1 MFLIFP
7 NSEHFFLFQ
16 NLFSSFS
23 FLLAKTLVLCWS
35 VAIIFIAPDTSLPLL
50 YAFLATA
57 ELNQKLT
64 PDPSW
69 ANQIIFPK
77 NLELEF
83 RVGGRPLLGR
93 WFGKRFKSWVGAD
106 MFGHLYTQAERER
119 NEPVKRSS
127 KIWYSQRETETDES
141 AQIFLNTWKEERR
154 EINMET

>member
-1 MFLIFP
+1 MFLTFP
-7 NSEHFFLFQ
+7 NSEHFFFFQ

-23 FLLAKTLVLCWS
+23 FLLARTLVLCGS

-64 PDPSW
+64 SDSSW

-83 RVGGRPLLGR
+83 RVGGQPLLGR
-93 WFGKRFKSWVGAD
+93 WLGKGCKGWVGAD
-106 MFGHLYTQAERER
+106 IFGHLYTQAERER
-119 NEPVKRSS
+119 TKPVKRSS
-127 KIWYSQRETETDES
+127 KIWYSQRETETDGS
-141 AQIFLNTWKEERR
+141 TQILLNTWKEERR
-154 EINMET
+154 EIIMEI